1 MAYVGK
7 YRTESGRYYFSWS
20 FEEQSDGEVRI
31 YIVSQPSY
39 GGRDAGAHETHR
51 YGLGSGRP
59 YICYEPAPDN
69 REDAIEVA
77 KAWAER
83 TEKYIL
89 WGITF

>member
-1 MAYVGK
+1 MAYVGR
-7 YRTESGRYYFSWS
+7 YRTESGRYCFSWS

-39 GGRDAGAHETHR
+39 GGRSSGAHETHR

-59 YICYEPAPDN
+59 WVCFEPPPSS

-83 TEKYIL
+83 TEQYIL
-89 WGITF
+89 WGINF